1 MGQVN
6 GQFIV
11 KTFVK
16 AMICENCKA
25 LRVSVQG
32 KPHICAAQRGR
43 RVGGGQVIV
52 LSKHKTTVLVTSA
65 E

>member
-1 MGQVN
+1 MGQVA
-6 GQFIV
+6 GQFVV

-16 AMICENCKA
+16 TMICENCKG

-32 KPHICAAQRGR
+32 KPHVCAGQKRR

-52 LSKHKTTVLVTSA
+52 LAKHKTTVLVTSA